1 MISRRILAAALCAIL
16 SASAAGAQTAAVQ
29 GRALADDGA
38 PVPLSVIRLLPATGG
53 SGRTVLTDARGAFRF
68 DTVAAGSYRLRME
81 RIGYTAPP
89 SAEFVVG
96 AGGTSEH
103 TLRAALQPVVLEGV
117 TSGRPACYT
126 RDRLGESP
134 AVQTLWREAIKG
146 VEQRRAFAA
155 QYAYRYNMRTR
166 GAAHLRLL
174 PDRRIN
180 SDTTILVHPDSGR
193 ARRARAEAAGD
204 TVQGK
209 SLMIRVPSELTLLR
223 DDFLVGHCLEANP
236 QLDSAGAWTLR
247 FRPVG
252 AAARGGLALA
262 GALRLDSRTFAV
274 RRIEFQYLDGR
285 REWASGT
292 LDFAEVSTPFGT
304 VRLPRSSRVRA
315 DPSGR
320 MGLIITELEGDIDF
334 HGYRGFER
342 VRGG

>member
-1 MISRRILAAALCAIL
+1 MIHRRIFFALLFTIL
-16 SASAAGAQTAAVQ
+16 SASAARAQTAAVQ
-29 GRALADDGA
+29 GRALAEDGA
-38 PVPLSVIRLLPATGG
+38 AVPLSVVRLLPAAGG

-89 SAEFVVG
+89 SAEFAVAEG
-96 AGGTSEH
+96 ATSEH
-103 TLRAALQPVVLEGV
+103 TLRAALQPVVLEGI

-126 RDRLGESP
+126 GDRLGESP
-134 AVQTLWREAIKG
+134 AVQSLWREAMKG

-166 GAAHLRLL
+166 GTAHLRLVR
-174 PDRRIN
+174 DRRID
-180 SDTTILVHPDSGR
+180 SDTTIIVHPDSAR
-193 ARRARAEAAGD
+193 ARRARAVASGD
-204 TVQGK
+204 TVQGRTL
-209 SLMIRVPSELTLLR
+209 SIRVPSELTLLR

-236 QLDSAGAWTLR
+236 QLDSTGAWTLR
-247 FRPVG
+247 FRAVRAP
-252 AAARGGLALA
+252 RDSLTLA

-274 RRIEFQYLDGR
+274 RQIEYQYLEGR

-320 MGLIITELEGDIDF
+320 IGIILTRLEGDILF
-334 HGYRGFER
+334 HNYRGFER
-342 VRGG
+342 VCGG